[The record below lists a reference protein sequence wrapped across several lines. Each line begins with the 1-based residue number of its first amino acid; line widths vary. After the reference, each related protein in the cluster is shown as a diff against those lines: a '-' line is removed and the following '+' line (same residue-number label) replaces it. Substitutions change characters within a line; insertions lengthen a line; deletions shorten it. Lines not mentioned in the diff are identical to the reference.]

1 MEPFNGE
8 KFQSEDEGQGNG
20 GGNIVQSVERALTLI
35 EVLSDAG
42 EPMAITDI
50 AKAVDLKISTVHRL
64 LATLINKGYV
74 EKESDSKYRLSLKL
88 LSIGQS
94 SVYPLDLRSKSR
106 PYLEELVER
115 CNETANLSILD
126 GGEVVYI
133 DQVESTNIVLVKMFS
148 TVGTRRQ
155 AHCTGSGKV
164 LLAHLPGVELER
176 VLQNMEF
183 TRYTNETITDVDIF
197 KNELERVRQ
206 QGYALDMGEREK
218 DMRCVAAPI
227 RKHSGEVIAVIS
239 VSGPST
245 RITSY
250 YLNNEL
256 IEIVRDVAGKLSR
269 SLGWNEE
276 KARKLG

>member
-1 MEPFNGE
+1 MEPFNEE
-8 KFQSEDEGQGNG
+8 KFQIEEKGQAEGS
-20 GGNIVQSVERALTLI
+20 IVQSVERALTLLEI
-35 EVLSDAG
+35 LAEAG
-42 EPMAITDI
+42 SPMTITDI
-50 AKAVDLKISTVHRL
+50 AKNVDLKISTVHRL

-74 EKESDSKYRLSLKL
+74 EKDSDSKYKLSLKL

-94 SVYPLDLRSKSR
+94 SVYPLDLRAKAR

-126 GGEVVYI
+126 SSEVVYI

-164 LLAHLPGVELER
+164 LLSSLPAAELEK
-176 VLQNMEF
+176 VLASMEF
-183 TRYTNETITDVDIF
+183 KRYTNETITDVEIF
-197 KNELERVRQ
+197 RKELERVRI
-206 QGYALDMGEREK
+206 QGYALDMGERER
-218 DMRCVAAPI
+218 DMRCVAAPV
-227 RKHSGEVIAVIS
+227 RKHDGEVVAALS

-256 IEIVRDVAGKLSR
+256 IEIVRDVAGKFSR
-269 SLGWNEE
+269 SLGWSE
-276 KARKLG
+276 KAVN